1 MLGKKD
7 RLKDIFCFSCR
18 EYVLPDEWLWQY
30 GCYKSLENG
39 GNQCGLE
46 YLGDASENEAEFAF
60 SGWQWSQFFLLPLD
74 KTLISNNQAYES
86 RASQEPK
93 WDSREP

>member
-7 RLKDIFCFSCR
+7 RLKDIFCFSCH

-39 GNQCGLE
+39 GDQCGLE
-46 YLGDASENEAEFAF
+46 YLGDASENEAQFAF
-60 SGWQWSQFFLLPLD
+60 SDRLTMKSVLSTSIRQDPHFQQPGLWG
-74 KTLISNNQAYES
+74 
-86 RASQEPK
+86 
-93 WDSREP
+93 